1 MTSFLPKRR
10 AFSAAALTAT
20 SLAVFGATALG
31 LAGNAQAQGYPTK
44 PIRMVLGYP
53 AGSGIDAVARQVAAR
68 LEKEAGQPV
77 VVDNRAGAL
86 GNIAADMVAK
96 SPADGYTILFT
107 PNSTHAANIHLFKKL
122 PFDPVKD
129 FQPVGTVASLG
140 FVLLTN
146 SEARPYKTVTD
157 LTATLKREPGKYSW
171 GSGNA
176 TGQVAGELYKTLAG
190 VDAVNVPY
198 KGVPQA
204 MTDLI
209 GGRIDFL
216 FADATLAIPQ
226 LKGGRVRALAVT
238 GKTRPTSL
246 PDVPTMAEAGVAGYD
261 LSGWFGIFLP
271 ANAPAPVLASLTG
284 WLNTVTRDPA
294 IAEFMRSIGAE
305 PLPGGPADLAT
316 LVRTDTEKWGKII
329 RAAGITAE

>member
-1 MTSFLPKRR
+1 MIKFKRAWPAWCAVLMSAMTLSV
-10 AFSAAALTAT
+10 AH
-20 SLAVFGATALG
+20 
-31 LAGNAQAQGYPTK
+31 AQSYPNR

-53 AGSGIDAVARQVAAR
+53 AGSGIDNVARQVAAR
-68 LEKEAGQPV
+68 LEKEAGQTV

-86 GNIAADMVAK
+86 GNIAADTVAK
-96 SPADGYTILFT
+96 AAPDGYTILFT

-129 FQPVGTVASLG
+129 FTPVGTVASLG
-140 FVLLTN
+140 FVLLVN
-146 SEARPYKTVTD
+146 PEKRPINTVAE
-157 LTATLKREPGKYSW
+157 LTAMLKRDPGKYSW

-198 KGVPQA
+198 KGVPPA

-238 GKTRPTSL
+238 GATRPSSL
-246 PDVPTMAEAGVAGYD
+246 PDVPTMAEAGVTGYD
-261 LSGWFGIFLP
+261 LGGWFAIFLP
-271 ANAPAPVLASLTG
+271 ANAPAPIVKALSG
-284 WLNTVTRDPA
+284 WLDHVVRDPGTA
-294 IAEFMRSIGAE
+294 DFMRTIGAE
-305 PLPGGPADLAT
+305 PLPGTPKDLAT
-316 LVRTDTEKWGKII
+316 LVDTDTAKWGKII